1 MTVIFRAVK
10 PSIALGGLP
19 AISVVLSALKMK
31 QLEAVKLV
39 KMIPRKKNI
48 KDRRSSATLSKE
60 MGPKGL
66 DGRAWTILR
75 GETVFKFLQSKDGVL
90 RLKT

>member
-39 KMIPRKKNI
+39 KMIPRKK
-48 KDRRSSATLSKE
+48 KE
-60 MGPKGL
+60 N
-66 DGRAWTILR
+66 
-75 GETVFKFLQSKDGVL
+75 
-90 RLKT
+90 